1 MLPLLDHVE
10 SLEISTNLHVA
21 CTENRQ
27 VSVTGVTHCLQDYKP
42 HKIELIGRIRYE
54 EYAPELIYH

>member
-10 SLEISTNLHVA
+10 SLEISTNLPVA

-42 HKIELIGRIRYE
+42 HKIELISTIR
-54 EYAPELIYH
+54 H